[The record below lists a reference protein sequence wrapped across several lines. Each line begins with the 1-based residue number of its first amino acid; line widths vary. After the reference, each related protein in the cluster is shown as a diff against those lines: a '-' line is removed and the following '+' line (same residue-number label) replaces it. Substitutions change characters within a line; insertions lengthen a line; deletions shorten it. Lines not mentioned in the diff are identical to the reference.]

1 VSAPRLEVL
10 DEGVLVAFGFDEM
23 LRYSGPG
30 SPAGV
35 AMAFK
40 AMELAFPLLDPD
52 GLLERRR
59 IVVETAFRG
68 PGARDGF
75 EHVTRGLT
83 EGRYVVDAG
92 LERPERGT
100 TLEQFVF
107 RLRYAER
114 AVMLLVREGR
124 VTDEFVTLARQPDK
138 TPDEERHFTALKQG
152 MADELMASA
161 PTDIFE
167 VEGAELAEGPSGGP
181 SGWA

>member
-1 VSAPRLEVL
+1 MGQRLEVL
-10 DEGVLVAFGFDEM
+10 DEGALLAFSFDEM

-35 AMAFK
+35 ALAFK
-40 AMELAFPLLDPD
+40 AMELAFAELSPD
-52 GLLERRR
+52 GPPERRR

-75 EHVTRGLT
+75 ELVTRGLT

-107 RLRYAER
+107 RPRYRER
-114 AVMLLVREGR
+114 ALTLLVREGQ
-124 VTDEFVTLARQPDK
+124 VTDEFVTMARKPDR
-138 TPDEERHFTALKQG
+138 TADDERHFTALKQG
-152 MADELMASA
+152 MADRVMAGSPA
-161 PTDIFE
+161 DIFE
-167 VEGAELAEGPSGGP
+167 VEPG
-181 SGWA
+181 

>member
-1 VSAPRLEVL
+1 VEQRLEVL
-10 DEGVLVAFGFDEM
+10 DDGVLLAFSFDEM

-52 GLLERRR
+52 GPLARRE

-75 EHVTRGLT
+75 ELVTRGLT

-107 RLRYAER
+107 RPRYRER
-114 AVMLLVREGR
+114 AVVLLVKEGQ
-124 VTDEFVTLARQPDK
+124 VTDEFVTMARKPDR
-138 TPDEERHFTALKQG
+138 TPDDERHFTALKQA
-152 MADELMASA
+152 MADRLMASA
-161 PTDIFE
+161 PVDVFE
-167 VEGAELAEGPSGGP
+167 VESD
-181 SGWA
+181 

>member
-1 VSAPRLEVL
+1 MAPQLEVV
-10 DEGVLVAFGFDEM
+10 DEGVVLAFTFDEM

-52 GLLERRR
+52 GPLERRR
-59 IVVETAFRG
+59 IVIETAFRG

-83 EGRYVVDAG
+83 EGRYLVDAT
-92 LERPERGT
+92 LERPERGV

-107 RLRYAER
+107 RARYGEASFT
-114 AVMLLVREGR
+114 LLVRQGQ
-124 VTDEFVTLARQPDK
+124 VTDEFVTMARKPDR
-138 TPDEERHFTALKQG
+138 TEADEAHFTALKQE
-152 MADELMASA
+152 MCDRLLAS
-161 PTDIFE
+161 PPGDIFE
-167 VEGAELAEGPSGGP
+167 VETG
-181 SGWA
+181 

>member
-1 VSAPRLEVL
+1 VTQRLEVL
-10 DEGVLVAFGFDEM
+10 DEGVRLAFTFEEM

-40 AMELAFPLLDPD
+40 AMELVFPLLDAGRP
-52 GLLERRR
+52 LERRR

-75 EHVTRGLT
+75 ELVTRSLT

-92 LERPERGT
+92 LERPERGP

-107 RLRYAER
+107 RARYGGQA
-114 AVMLLVREGR
+114 ATLLVREGQ
-124 VTDEFVTLARQPDK
+124 VTDEFVALARKPDR
-138 TPDEERHFTALKQG
+138 TAAEEDHFTDLKQR
-152 MADELMASA
+152 MADLLMASA
-161 PTDIFE
+161 PADIFE
-167 VEGAELAEGPSGGP
+167 VEAG
-181 SGWA
+181 